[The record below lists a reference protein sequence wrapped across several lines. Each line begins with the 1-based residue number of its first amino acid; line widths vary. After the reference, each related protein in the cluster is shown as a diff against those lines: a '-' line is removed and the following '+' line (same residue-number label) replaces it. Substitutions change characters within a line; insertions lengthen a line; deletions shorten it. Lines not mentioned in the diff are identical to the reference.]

1 MEKFKNKYRIQ
12 SHRRPFWDYSGNGI
26 YFITFITQNHVC
38 NLGKIIEDEM
48 ILSDFGSI
56 VHDEWLKSFE
66 IRQELFS
73 DEYVT
78 MPNYLHAI
86 VVLD

>member
-12 SHRRPFWDYSGNGI
+12 SHLKPFWDYSGNDI
-26 YFITFITQNHVC
+26 YFIIFIIQNRVC

-66 IRQELFS
+66 IRQELYL
-73 DEYVT
+73 DEYVI

>member
-1 MEKFKNKYRIQ
+1 
-12 SHRRPFWDYSGNGI
+12 
-26 YFITFITQNHVC
+26 
-38 NLGKIIEDEM
+38 M

-66 IRQELFS
+66 IRQELYL
-73 DEYVT
+73 DEYVI